1 MEIAQILVT
10 AGALSILALAI
21 GLWILSKAK
30 APTSDELR
38 YSASITK
45 DVLDQI
51 VKKAKVLP
59 EDVTIDLGELPQTSK
74 PKKKRKYYPK
84 KPKTQL

>member
-1 MEIAQILVT
+1 MEIIQIIAT
-10 AGALSILALAI
+10 AGALSIVALVI
-21 GLWILSKAK
+21 GLWIQSKIK
-30 APTSDELR
+30 GPSESKLP
-38 YSASITK
+38 YSAAITK

>member
-1 MEIAQILVT
+1 MDLTQIITISGIAFIV
-10 AGALSILALAI
+10 AAAI
-21 GLWILSKAK
+21 ATYLLNKKKIDTLTQL
-30 APTSDELR
+30 P
-38 YSASITK
+38 YSAAITK

-51 VKKAKVLP
+51 VKKSKVLP
-59 EDVTIDLGELPQTSK
+59 EDATIDLGELPQTSK

>member
-1 MEIAQILVT
+1 MDLTQIITISGIAFVV
-10 AGALSILALAI
+10 AAAI
-21 GLWILSKAK
+21 ATYLLNKKKIDTLTQL
-30 APTSDELR
+30 PN
-38 YSASITK
+38 SAAITK

>member
-1 MEIAQILVT
+1 MNIPQIIVV

-21 GLWILSKAK
+21 GLWIQSKIQP
-30 APTSDELR
+30 PTS
-38 YSASITK
+38 AAITK

-59 EDVTIDLGELPQTSK
+59 EDTVIDLGKLDETLK

>member
-1 MEIAQILVT
+1 MDILQIIVT
-10 AGALSILALAI
+10 AGVALIVAAVIASYLHSRKGNTVAQL
-21 GLWILSKAK
+21 
-30 APTSDELR
+30 P
-38 YSASITK
+38 YSAAITK

-51 VKKAKVLP
+51 VKKSKVLP
-59 EDVTIDLGELPQTSK
+59 EDVTIDLGELPQTAK

>member
-1 MEIAQILVT
+1 MNIPQIIVV
-10 AGALSILALAI
+10 AGALSILAIVI
-21 GLWILSKAK
+21 GLWIQSKTQ
-30 APTSDELR
+30 APTS
-38 YSASITK
+38 AAITK

-51 VKKAKVLP
+51 VKKAKILP

-74 PKKKRKYYPK
+74 PNKKRKYYPK

>member
-1 MEIAQILVT
+1 MDILQIIVT
-10 AGALSILALAI
+10 AGVALITAAAI
-21 GLWILSKAK
+21 ASYLYNKKSNSNPTQL
-30 APTSDELR
+30 PTS
-38 YSASITK
+38 AAITK

-59 EDVTIDLGELPQTSK
+59 EDTVIDLETVAK
-74 PKKKRKYYPK
+74 PKKKKKYYPK

>member
-1 MEIAQILVT
+1 MDIPQIILVVGIILIVAVSV
-10 AGALSILALAI
+10 AGYLY
-21 GLWILSKAK
+21 SKK
-30 APTSDELR
+30 GSTLTQLPTS
-38 YSASITK
+38 AAITK

-59 EDVTIDLGELPQTSK
+59 EDTLIDLGKSDETSK

>member
-1 MEIAQILVT
+1 MDILQIIVT
-10 AGALSILALAI
+10 AGVALITAISITSYLYNKKSNSNPTQL
-21 GLWILSKAK
+21 
-30 APTSDELR
+30 PTS
-38 YSASITK
+38 AAITK

>member
-1 MEIAQILVT
+1 MEIIQIIAT
-10 AGALSILALAI
+10 AGALSVVALII
-21 GLWILSKAK
+21 GLWIQSKVK
-30 APTSDELR
+30 APTTTQLPH
-38 YSASITK
+38 SAAITK

-51 VKKAKVLP
+51 LGQATKVVDNP
-59 EDVTIDLGELPQTSK
+59 TTPDTVAK